1 MSNNDNNLEYI
12 TLPVYNNNSI
22 NNNQTTIYTTY
33 FESLE
38 WNTEY
43 NEINI
48 DTIIFDN
55 STNLF
60 LIYIN
65 DNDIIG
71 NKGVVPGN
79 YIKIDDNIYMIDY
92 LDHDCNII
100 KIKLSN
106 RTNKLMSYVP
116 ENYSTIPI
124 CRKSLYCN
132 KTIKHNKIIDLTD
145 DQIYLILKFKIDEL
159 KQIAIRNLV
168 DFNKIENKTMKRS
181 WARAITETKKYAFNI
196 FVVNTIKNSEHLLNG
211 HVDILLIIQS
221 FM

>member
-132 KTIKHNKIIDLTD
+132 KT
-145 DQIYLILKFKIDEL
+145 
-159 KQIAIRNLV
+159 
-168 DFNKIENKTMKRS
+168 MKRS